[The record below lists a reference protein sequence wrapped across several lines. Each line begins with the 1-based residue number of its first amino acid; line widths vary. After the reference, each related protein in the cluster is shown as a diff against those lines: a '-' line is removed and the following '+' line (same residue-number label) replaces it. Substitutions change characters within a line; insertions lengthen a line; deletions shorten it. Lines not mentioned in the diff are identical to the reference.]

1 MSGKSMS
8 IKGINKINLRLK
20 FLCKKNKFLTPL
32 QSNLLCNAQIQLHFD
47 FVSSAWYPNFTQK
60 MKSKIQIKQNK
71 MHLVLSAIRQNDP

>member
-20 FLCKKNKFLTPL
+20 FLCKKKFLTPL

-60 MKSKIQIKQNK
+60 MKNKIQIKQNK